1 MNEAHVLAVG
11 SGLKVSAE
19 SDGTLVSLEL
29 SAISLN
35 YELRFRCVLIP
46 DISLILLISSHNS
59 VSIGISTSVET
70 SSVHPGSS
78 ARSIKGVVLDG
89 YIKSNSSSPS
99 SLSSQSGGF
108 ISPLKDHTPLLVV
121 LEVVGRV
128 DLECCLQTRGIGS
141 NTSLPL
147 QSTLL
152 SKSGSSESQLVLS
165 RCS

>member
-99 SLSSQSGGF
+99 SLSS
-108 ISPLKDHTPLLVV
+108 
-121 LEVVGRV
+121 
-128 DLECCLQTRGIGS
+128 
-141 NTSLPL
+141 
-147 QSTLL
+147 
-152 SKSGSSESQLVLS
+152 
-165 RCS
+165 